1 MRGKSMSHLNR
12 RAFVQSAVA
21 AGFLGSIGNPLNALA
36 AAKNIDV
43 MGKISDISVQLYTVR
58 RLMRENVEK
67 TIADV
72 AKIGY
77 SQVEFAGYYDRTAKQ
92 IKDMLDANDLKSPS
106 MHVDLDLIQGDKL
119 KKMIEYSNIVGH
131 KYIIVPFLKPEER
144 ATIDQYK
151 RHTENFNK
159 IGEECNKA
167 GLKFAYHNHEFEFA
181 AIDGVVPMDIMLN
194 ESDADLFNI
203 QMDLYWAIDGGVK
216 PVEYF
221 KRYPGRFPLCH
232 VKDMTKDGQ
241 MVDVG
246 HGDINFAEIFAHSEL
261 AGLEYYVVE
270 HDQPENPL
278 ASITN
283 SYNALEQMKVG

>member
-1 MRGKSMSHLNR
+1 MRGKSMSNLNR
-12 RAFVQSAVA
+12 RAFVKSAVA
-21 AGFLGSIGNPLNALA
+21 TGFLGSIGNPLSALA

-159 IGEECNKA
+159 IGEECKKA

-203 QMDLYWAIDGGVK
+203 EIDLYWAIDGGVK

-232 VKDMTKDGQ
+232 VKDMTKGGQ

-270 HDQPENPL
+270 HDQPESPL
-278 ASITN
+278 ESITN
-283 SYNALEQMKVG
+283 SYDSLAQMKVG